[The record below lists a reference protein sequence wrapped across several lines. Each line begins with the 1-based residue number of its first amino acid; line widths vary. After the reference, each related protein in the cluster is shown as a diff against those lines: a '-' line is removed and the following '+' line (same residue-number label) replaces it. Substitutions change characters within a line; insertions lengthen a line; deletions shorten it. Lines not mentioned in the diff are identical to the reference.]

1 MRTMLLIATIL
12 ASLTCGC
19 SKSDP
24 PAVDNKL
31 EKQQQSQAALAS
43 LTVDEVDAQL
53 AAHQIVAVD
62 CNGDQLRKKL
72 GVLPGAILTSEE
84 DYPASELP
92 ADKSTKLVFYCH
104 DEG

>member
-1 MRTMLLIATIL
+1 MLLIATIL
-12 ASLTCGC
+12 ASLTLGC

-24 PAVDNKL
+24 PAAENKL
-31 EKQQQSQAALAS
+31 EKQQQSEAALAS

-62 CNGDQLRKKL
+62 CNDDMLRKKL
-72 GVLPGAILTSEE
+72 GVLPGAVLVSDDES
-84 DYPASELP
+84 YAASELP
-92 ADKSTKLVFYCH
+92 ADKATKLVFYCH